1 MISVFISDLCLAILI
16 DESRPHAW
24 FSRNGFTNARKG
36 LLLLWLV
43 MGNFV
48 LMGYKSNLR
57 SSLIT
62 INYED
67 RFETIHDLVQS
78 EIPVMFPTGTI
89 LDKTLSTDPRPAVK
103 RMYKN
108 AISFPYGGGQYPTW
122 INDKYAIS

>member
-1 MISVFISDLCLAILI
+1 MLSDLCLAILI

-24 FSRNGFTNARKG
+24 FSRNGFTHARKG
-36 LLLLWLV
+36 LLLLWLF
-43 MGNFV
+43 MGNFL

-67 RFETIHDLVQS
+67 KFETLNDLVQS
-78 EIPVMFPTGTI
+78 GIPLAIGKGTV
-89 LDKTLSTDPRPAVK
+89 LDRILSTDPRPTVK

-108 AISFPYGGGQYPTW
+108 AIRFPYAGGNPPRW
-122 INDKYAIS
+122 ITDK